1 VGEKR
6 LVGTRVAVTGCN
18 GAARRADVVEYF
30 LSAEREWKIPDWY
43 RPVVDVIFGQLLG
56 LFSFL
61 QLGLKPDMPSP
72 NGVIDRVV
80 QTIEIY
86 ERA

>member
-1 VGEKR
+1 MPGS
-6 LVGTRVAVTGCN
+6 GH
-18 GAARRADVVEYF
+18 D
-30 LSAEREWKIPDWY
+30 
-43 RPVVDVIFGQLLG
+43 FGQLPG

-72 NGVIDRVV
+72 NGVINRVV